1 MKTMT
6 CIQLGGA
13 CEKAFHANSF
23 EEMADLSQQHGKE
36 MFQHKDEAHLKAMQA
51 MGDLMKE
58 PESMQQWFA
67 ARKAEFD
74 VLPEDSE

>member
-13 CEKAFHANSF
+13 CDKSFHANSF
-23 EEMADLSQQHGKE
+23 EEMADLSQQHGKA
-36 MFQHKDEAHLKAMQA
+36 MFEQKDEAHLKAMQA
-51 MGDLMKE
+51 MGELMKE
-58 PESMQQWFA
+58 PEAMQQWFE

-74 VLPEDSE
+74 ALPEDSE